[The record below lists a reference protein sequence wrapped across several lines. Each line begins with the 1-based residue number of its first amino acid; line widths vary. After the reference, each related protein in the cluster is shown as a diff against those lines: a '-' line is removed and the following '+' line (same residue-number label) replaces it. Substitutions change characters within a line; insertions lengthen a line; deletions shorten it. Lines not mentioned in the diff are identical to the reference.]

1 MFVINTQKGFEIR
14 GKVWYNLYNPKN
26 KIGDVKMNGFLILAF
41 LFSAGSLAGWGLE
54 VLFRRF
60 FSAKRWI
67 NPGFLAGPC
76 LPLYGFSLCL
86 LYLMAGLE
94 SLLPIET
101 DWLRKGLL
109 FLIMSLC
116 ITAVEY
122 VAGLIFIKHMN
133 IKLWDYSNEWGN
145 INGIVCPLFS
155 FFWAVLGAV
164 YYFGIHP
171 HIVDALRW
179 LADNLAFS
187 FCIGFF
193 YGIFV
198 IDFVYSTNLAAK
210 IRGFAAEK
218 NIVMKYEEFKEHIR
232 DFKRERHEK
241 AQFLMSM
248 HSSAPISRHLKEY
261 YEKHRDEYGRIAE
274 KLKKKK

>member
-1 MFVINTQKGFEIR
+1 MS
-14 GKVWYNLYNPKN
+14 
-26 KIGDVKMNGFLILAF
+26 GFLILAF
-41 LFSAGSLAGWGLE
+41 LFYVGSLAGWGLE

-60 FSAKRWI
+60 FSAKKWI

-76 LPLYGFSLCL
+76 LPLYGFSLCM

-94 SLLPIET
+94 GLLPIET
-101 DWLRKGLL
+101 DWLRKGML
-109 FLIMSLC
+109 FVMMSLC

-122 VAGLIFIKHMN
+122 IAGLIFIKHMN

-145 INGIVCPLFS
+145 INGIICPLFS

-218 NIVMKYEEFKEHIR
+218 NIVMKYEELKEHIR

-248 HSSAPISRHLKEY
+248 HSSAPIARHLKEY
-261 YEKHRDEYGRIAE
+261 YEKHKDEYGRIAE
-274 KLKKKK
+274 KLKKKM